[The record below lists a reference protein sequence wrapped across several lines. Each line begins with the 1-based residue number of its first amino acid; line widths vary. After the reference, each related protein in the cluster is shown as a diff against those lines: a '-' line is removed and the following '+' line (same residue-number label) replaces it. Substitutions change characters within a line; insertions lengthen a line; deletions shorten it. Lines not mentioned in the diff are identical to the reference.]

1 MKYTSIAVLAFIFLT
16 GCAINGT
23 EATVKKV
30 PKVVKK
36 ENVVVPPSK
45 PKKEHELK
53 EVEDTNFSDAYM
65 YPQGSAKK
73 AEVTKLAAAPVATAA
88 ATSST
93 MNKEQCIAM
102 ISQAKF
108 DKYAA
113 MFGSEAAS
121 IKRCRMIKATQ
132 H

>member
-1 MKYTSIAVLAFIFLT
+1 MKYTSIALTALIFLA
-16 GCAINGT
+16 GCATNGT
-23 EATVKKV
+23 KATVKEV

-36 ENVVVPPSK
+36 EKVAVPPK

-53 EVEDTNFSDAYM
+53 EVEDTNFSDSYM
-65 YPQGSAKK
+65 YPESTVKK
-73 AEVTKLAAAPVATAA
+73 APVRKVAAAPVAASGTF
-88 ATSST
+88 ST

-102 ISQAKF
+102 ISQEKF
-108 DKYAA
+108 DKYAT

-121 IKRCRMIKATQ
+121 IKRCQMIKATQ

>member
-16 GCAINGT
+16 GCATNST
-23 EATVKKV
+23 EATVKEV

-36 ENVVVPPSK
+36 EKVAVPPK

-53 EVEDTNFSDAYM
+53 EVEDTNFSDSYM
-65 YPQGSAKK
+65 YPKGTTKK
-73 AEVTKLAAAPVATAA
+73 APVTKVAAAPVATSG
-88 ATSST
+88 TFST

-121 IKRCRMIKATQ
+121 IKRCQMIKATQ
-132 H
+132 Q

>member
-1 MKYTSIAVLAFIFLT
+1 MKYTSITVLAFIFLT
-16 GCAINGT
+16 GCATNGT
-23 EATVKKV
+23 KATVKEV

-36 ENVVVPPSK
+36 ENVAVPPK

-53 EVEDTNFSDAYM
+53 EVEDTNFSDSYM
-65 YPQGSAKK
+65 YPEGTTKK
-73 AEVTKLAAAPVATAA
+73 APVTKVAAAPVATAG
-88 ATSST
+88 TFST

-102 ISQAKF
+102 ISQEKF

-121 IKRCRMIKATQ
+121 IKRCQMIKATQ

>member
-16 GCAINGT
+16 GCATNGT
-23 EATVKKV
+23 EARVKEV

-36 ENVVVPPSK
+36 ENVVVPPK

-65 YPQGSAKK
+65 YPESTVKK
-73 AEVTKLAAAPVATAA
+73 APVTKVAAAPVAT
-88 ATSST
+88 SGT

-102 ISQAKF
+102 ISQEKF
-108 DKYAA
+108 DKYSA

-121 IKRCRMIKATQ
+121 IKRCQMIRSTQ